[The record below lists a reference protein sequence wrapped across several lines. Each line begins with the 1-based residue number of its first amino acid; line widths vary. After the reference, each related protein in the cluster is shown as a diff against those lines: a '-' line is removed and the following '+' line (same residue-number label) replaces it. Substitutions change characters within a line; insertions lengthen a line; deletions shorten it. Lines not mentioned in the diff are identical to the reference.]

1 MSENL
6 EVVIGGVVL
15 AAALGLWALSVMLR
29 QRRQR
34 QLEAKRAALR
44 SRAKI

>member
-6 EVVIGGVVL
+6 EVVIGGVAL
-15 AAALGLWALSVMLR
+15 AAALGLWALSVMSR